1 MKLGRLHIRSR
12 FKNLADFQ
20 IDFGQDSE
28 MTVLVGRNGTGKSNL
43 LEALTIIFRDLDLGL
58 RPAFSYELCYF
69 CHEHAITVDA
79 NPDRRGQLGYELTAN
94 GQHLTWRAFHD
105 NPTREYL
112 PSFVFGYYSGPGN
125 RMERHFERHQ
135 EVFYRQL
142 LNNNE
147 QPLRRLFFARPVHSQ
162 FVLLA
167 FFLDRD
173 PAVATFLREHLWI
186 EHFDYALFIM
196 REPPWPWKN
205 RQGDPRFWNAR
216 GVVSHFLARLYAL
229 ALAPC
234 RLKLRVPTGFKTQ
247 QSLEHLYLFLPDL
260 EHVRRLAGHYDTQQ
274 DFFKALESTYISKLI
289 SGVRISI
296 RARKVDGS
304 LTFRELSEGEQQL
317 LMVLGLL
324 RFTREDESLFL
335 LDEPDTHLNPAWS
348 VQYLKFL
355 REIGGAHE
363 NSHVIMATHDPL
375 VISGLDRSQV
385 QILQRDDDTGR
396 IEAQQPE
403 SDPKYMGVP
412 ALLLSEVY
420 GLRSILPPATMALL
434 DEKRQLAAKPELT
447 DEDRQTLQRLDEK
460 LEEADLLAE
469 NRDPMYRDFVLAY
482 ARLQHEHGLD
492 KPVLSPEEREE
503 LHELALSILREQLP
517 EGDAK

>member
-1 MKLGRLHIRSR
+1 MKLDRLHIRSR
-12 FKNLADFQ
+12 FKNLTDFQ
-20 IDFGQDSE
+20 IDFGKDSE

-58 RPAFSYELCYF
+58 RPAFSYELHYSCRG
-69 CHEHAITVDA
+69 HTITVDA
-79 NPDRRGQLGYELTAN
+79 NPDRRSQLGYELTAD
-94 GQHLTWRAFHD
+94 GKHLRWRIFHD

-112 PSFVFGYYSGPGN
+112 PNFVFGYYSGPSN
-125 RMERHFERHQ
+125 RMGRHFERHQ
-135 EVFYRQL
+135 EAFDRQL
-142 LNNNE
+142 RNNND
-147 QPLRRLFFARPVHSQ
+147 QPLRPLFFARPVHSQ

-167 FFLDRD
+167 FFLDAD
-173 PAVATFLREHLWI
+173 TAVTTFLKEHLWI
-186 EHFDYALFIM
+186 EDFDYALFIM
-196 REPPWPWKN
+196 REPPWTS
-205 RQGDPRFWNAR
+205 RTGDPRFWNAR
-216 GVVSHFLARLYAL
+216 GVVSNFLDRLYAL

-234 RLKLRVPTGFKTQ
+234 RLKVRVPTEFKKQ

-260 EHVRRLAGHYDTQQ
+260 DRVRTLAGYYDTQQ
-274 DFFKALESTYISKLI
+274 AFFKALESTYISKLI
-289 SGVRISI
+289 SEVRVSV

-348 VQYLKFL
+348 VQYLQFL
-355 REIGGAHE
+355 REIGGAQE

-375 VISGLDRSQV
+375 VVSGLNRAQV
-385 QILQRDDDTGR
+385 QILQRDDATGQ
-396 IEAQQPE
+396 ITAQQPE

-420 GLRSILPPATMALL
+420 GLRSILPPATMELL
-434 DEKRQLAAKPELT
+434 DEKRRLAAKPALT
-447 DEDRQTLQRLDEK
+447 EEDRQALQQLDAT

-482 ARLQHEHGLD
+482 ARLQHERGLD

-503 LHELALSILREQLP
+503 LHALALSILREQLP
-517 EGDAK
+517 EGDVK

>member
-205 RQGDPRFWNAR
+205 RQGDPRFWKAR

>member
-1 MKLGRLHIRSR
+1 MRLDWLHIRSR

-20 IDFGQDSE
+20 IDFDEDSE

-58 RPAFSYELCYF
+58 RPTFSYELHYF
-69 CHEHAITVDA
+69 CRGHTITVDA
-79 NPDRRGQLGYELTAN
+79 NPDRRGQLGYELTAD
-94 GQHLTWRAFHD
+94 GQRLTWRAFHD
-105 NPTREYL
+105 NSTREYL
-112 PSFVFGYYSGPGN
+112 PNFVFGYYSGPSN

-135 EVFYRQL
+135 EAFYRQL

-147 QPLRRLFFARPVHSQ
+147 QPLRPLFFARPVHSQ

-167 FFLDRD
+167 FFRDTD

-186 EHFDYALFIM
+186 EDFDYALFIM
-196 REPPWPWKN
+196 REPPWTS
-205 RQGDPRFWNAR
+205 RQGDSRFWNAR
-216 GVVSHFLARLYAL
+216 GVVRNFLDRLYVL

-234 RLKLRVPTGFKTQ
+234 RLKVRVPTEFKKQ

-260 EHVRRLAGHYDTQQ
+260 DHVRTLAGHYSTQQ
-274 DFFKALESTYISKLI
+274 DFFKALESMYISKLI
-289 SGVRISI
+289 SEVRISV
-296 RARKVDGS
+296 RARKVNGS

-348 VQYLKFL
+348 VQYPKFL

-363 NSHVIMATHDPL
+363 TSHVIMATHDPL

-420 GLRSILPPATMALL
+420 GLRSILPPATMELL
-434 DEKRQLAAKPELT
+434 DEKRRLAAKPELT
-447 DEDRQTLQRLDEK
+447 DEDRQILQRLDEK

-482 ARLQHEHGLD
+482 AQLQHERGLD

-517 EGDAK
+517 EGDAR

>member
-1 MKLGRLHIRSR
+1 MKLDRLHIRSR

-20 IDFGQDSE
+20 IDFDQDSE

-58 RPAFSYELCYF
+58 RPAFSYELRYF

-79 NPDRRGQLGYELTAN
+79 NPDRRSQLGYELTADV
-94 GQHLTWRAFHD
+94 QRLTWRAFHD
-105 NPTREYL
+105 NSTREYL
-112 PSFVFGYYSGPGN
+112 PNFVFGYYSGPGN

-135 EVFYRQL
+135 EAFYRQL

-147 QPLRRLFFARPVHSQ
+147 QPLRPLFFARPVHSQ

-173 PAVATFLREHLWI
+173 PAVATFLRDHLWI
-186 EHFDYALFIM
+186 EDFDYALFIM
-196 REPPWPWKN
+196 REPPWTS

-216 GVVSHFLARLYAL
+216 GVVCNFLDRLYAL

-234 RLKLRVPTGFKTQ
+234 RHKVRVPTEFKKQ

-260 EHVRRLAGHYDTQQ
+260 ERVRRLAGHYDTQQ

-289 SGVRISI
+289 SEVRISV

-348 VQYLKFL
+348 VQYLQFL

-385 QILQRDDDTGR
+385 QILQRDDETGR

-420 GLRSILPPATMALL
+420 GLRSILPPATMELL
-434 DEKRQLAAKPELT
+434 DAKRRLAAKPELT
-447 DEDRQTLQRLDEK
+447 DEDRQTLQQLDEK

-482 ARLQHEHGLD
+482 ARLQHERGLD

-517 EGDAK
+517 QEDVR

>member
-1 MKLGRLHIRSR
+1 MRLDRLHIRSR

-20 IDFGQDSE
+20 IDFDEASE
-28 MTVLVGRNGTGKSNL
+28 MTVLVGHNGTGKSNL
-43 LEALTIIFRDLDLGL
+43 LEALTIIFRDLDLGR
-58 RPAFSYELCYF
+58 RPIFSYELHYF
-69 CHEHAITVDA
+69 CREHIITIDA
-79 NPDRRGQLGYELTAN
+79 NPDRRSQLGYELTAD
-94 GQHLTWRAFHD
+94 GQRLTWRAFHD
-105 NPTREYL
+105 NSTSEYL
-112 PSFVFGYYSGPGN
+112 PNFVFGYYSGPGN

-135 EVFYRQL
+135 EAFYRQL

-147 QPLRRLFFARPVHSQ
+147 QPLRPLFFARPVHSQ

-167 FFLDRD
+167 FFLDKD
-173 PAVATFLREHLWI
+173 PAVAAFLRDHLWI
-186 EHFDYALFIM
+186 EDFDYALFIM
-196 REPPWPWKN
+196 REPPWTS

-216 GVVSHFLARLYAL
+216 GVVRAFLDRLYAL

-234 RLKLRVPTGFKTQ
+234 RLKVRVPTEFKKQ

-260 EHVRRLAGHYDTQQ
+260 EHVRTLAGHYDTQQ
-274 DFFKALESTYISKLI
+274 DFFKALESTYISRLI
-289 SGVRISI
+289 SEVRISV
-296 RARKVDGS
+296 RARQVDGS

-355 REIGGAHE
+355 REIGGARE

-385 QILQRDDDTGR
+385 QILQRDDETGR

-420 GLRSILPPATMALL
+420 GLRSILPPATMELL
-434 DEKRQLAAKPELT
+434 DEKRRLAAKPELT
-447 DEDRQTLQRLDEK
+447 DDDRQTLQQLDKK

-469 NRDPMYRDFVLAY
+469 NRDPMYRDFVIAY
-482 ARLQHEHGLD
+482 TRLQHERGLD
-492 KPVLSPEEREE
+492 KPVLSPEERHE

-517 EGDAK
+517 EGDAR

>member
-1 MKLGRLHIRSR
+1 MRLDRLHIRSR

-20 IDFGQDSE
+20 IDFDEASE

-58 RPAFSYELCYF
+58 RPTFSYELCYF
-69 CHEHAITVDA
+69 CRGHTITVDA
-79 NPDRRGQLGYELTAN
+79 NPDRRGQLGYELTAD
-94 GQHLTWRAFHD
+94 GQRLTWRAFHD

-112 PSFVFGYYSGPGN
+112 PNFVFGYYSGPGN

-135 EVFYRQL
+135 EAFYRQL

-147 QPLRRLFFARPVHSQ
+147 QPLRPLFFARPVHSQ

-167 FFLDRD
+167 FFLDTD
-173 PAVATFLREHLWI
+173 PAVATFLRDHLWI
-186 EHFDYALFIM
+186 EDFDYALFIM
-196 REPPWPWKN
+196 REPPWTS

-216 GVVSHFLARLYAL
+216 GVVRNFLDRLYAL

-234 RLKLRVPTGFKTQ
+234 RLKVRVPTEFKKQ

-260 EHVRRLAGHYDTQQ
+260 EHVRTLAGHYDTQQ
-274 DFFKALESTYISKLI
+274 AFFKALESTYISKLI
-289 SGVRISI
+289 SEVRISV

-363 NSHVIMATHDPL
+363 NSHVIMATHDPM

-385 QILQRDDDTGR
+385 QILQGKIPGDWFATAAQALADVTVITDPQKRAQAINERDDVW
-396 IEAQQPE
+396 
-403 SDPKYMGVP
+403 K
-412 ALLLSEVY
+412 ALRE
-420 GLRSILPPATMALL
+420 R
-434 DEKRQLAAKPELT
+434 LAALRMDKCWYCESNDSRSDQPI
-447 DEDRQTLQRLDEK
+447 DHYRPK
-460 LEEADLLAE
+460 NAIAE
-469 NRDPMYRDFVLAY
+469 CDTHGGYWWIAFSSDWPLMRPRP
-482 ARLQHEHGLD
+482 ARWPGRRGRFTC
-492 KPVLSPEEREE
+492 PWPITAIIGSAWASVSR
-503 LHELALSILREQLP
+503 I
-517 EGDAK
+517 

>member
-385 QILQRDDDTGR
+385 QVLQRDDATGR

>member
-1 MKLGRLHIRSR
+1 MRLDRLHIRSR

-20 IDFGQDSE
+20 IDFDEASE

-58 RPAFSYELCYF
+58 RPTFSYELRYF
-69 CHEHAITVDA
+69 CRGHTITIDA
-79 NPDRRGQLGYELTAN
+79 NPDRRGQFGYELTAD
-94 GQHLTWRAFHD
+94 GQRLTWRAFHD
-105 NPTREYL
+105 NLTREYL
-112 PSFVFGYYSGPGN
+112 PNFVFGYYSGPGN

-135 EVFYRQL
+135 EAFYRQL

-147 QPLRRLFFARPVHSQ
+147 QPLRPLFFARPVHSQ

-167 FFLDRD
+167 FFLDTD
-173 PAVATFLREHLWI
+173 PAVATFLRDHLWI
-186 EHFDYALFIM
+186 EDFDYALFIM
-196 REPPWPWKN
+196 REPPWTS

-216 GVVSHFLARLYAL
+216 GVVRNFLDRLYIL
-229 ALAPC
+229 AMAPC
-234 RLKLRVPTGFKTQ
+234 RLKVRVPTEFKKQ

-260 EHVRRLAGHYDTQQ
+260 ERVRRLAGHYDTQQ

-289 SGVRISI
+289 SEVRISV
-296 RARKVDGS
+296 RARKIDGS

-434 DEKRQLAAKPELT
+434 DEKRRLAAKPELT

-482 ARLQHEHGLD
+482 ARLQHERGLD

-517 EGDAK
+517 EGDAR

>member
-1 MKLGRLHIRSR
+1 MRLDRLHIRSR
-12 FKNLADFQ
+12 FKNLYDFR
-20 IDFGQDSE
+20 INFDEASE

-43 LEALTIIFRDLDLGL
+43 LEALTIIFRELDLGE
-58 RPAFSYELCYF
+58 RPRFSYELHYLCRGR
-69 CHEHAITVDA
+69 AITVDA
-79 NPDRRGQLGYELTAN
+79 DPERRAQHGYELTAD
-94 GQHLTWRAFHD
+94 GKKLAWKAFHD
-105 NPTREYL
+105 SPTREHL
-112 PSFVFGYYSGPGN
+112 PNFVFGYYSGPSN
-125 RMERHFERHQ
+125 RMETHFDRHQ
-135 EVFYRQL
+135 ESFYRQL
-142 LNNNE
+142 LNNID
-147 QPLRRLFFARPVHSQ
+147 QPLRPLFFARPVHSQ

-167 FFLDRD
+167 FFLDPD
-173 PAVATFLREHLWI
+173 PAIATFLSEHLWI
-186 EHFDYALFIM
+186 EDFDYALFIM
-196 REPPWPWKN
+196 REPPWTS

-216 GVVSHFLARLYAL
+216 GVVSGFLSRLYEL
-229 ALAPC
+229 VLAPC
-234 RLKLRVPTGFKTQ
+234 RLKVRVPTEFKNQ

-260 EHVRRLAGHYDTQQ
+260 DHVRTLAGHYGTQQ

-289 SGVRISI
+289 SEVRISV

-355 REIGGAHE
+355 REIGGANE

-385 QILQRDDDTGR
+385 QILQRDDETGR

-420 GLRSILPPATMALL
+420 GLRSILPPATMELL
-434 DEKRQLAAKPELT
+434 DEKRRLAAKPELT
-447 DEDRQTLQRLDEK
+447 EEDRQTLQQLDKK

-482 ARLQHEHGLD
+482 ARLQHERGLD

-503 LHELALSILREQLP
+503 LHQLALSILRDQLP
-517 EGDAK
+517 EGETK

>member
-517 EGDAK
+517 EGDTR